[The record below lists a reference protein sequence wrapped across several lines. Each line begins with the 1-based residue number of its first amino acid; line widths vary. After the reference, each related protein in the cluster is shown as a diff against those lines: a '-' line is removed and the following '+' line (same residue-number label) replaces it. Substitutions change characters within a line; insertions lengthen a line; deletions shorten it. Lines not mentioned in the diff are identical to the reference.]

1 MRVLRIYFIFH
12 TSIFLACEY
21 LFSRFLLLLHILWMT
36 GDPPIL
42 WRLRKAQEILPPA
55 FALAVKGRGP
65 VAELCISGG
74 VKLL

>member
-1 MRVLRIYFIFH
+1 
-12 TSIFLACEY
+12 
-21 LFSRFLLLLHILWMT
+21 LLHILWMI